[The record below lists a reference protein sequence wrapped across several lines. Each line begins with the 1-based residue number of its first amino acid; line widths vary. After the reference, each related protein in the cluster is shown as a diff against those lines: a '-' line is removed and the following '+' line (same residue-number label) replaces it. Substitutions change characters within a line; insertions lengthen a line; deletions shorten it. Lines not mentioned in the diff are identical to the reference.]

1 MHCNK
6 GKNNMRWMGVCG
18 WVGYGGVW
26 ECVAVGRDV
35 AVWLG
40 RLYHFL
46 FLKQVFV
53 TSDEIAAWVHH
64 VGVQCVLRFY
74 IAWWNI
80 GSKRVAM
87 IWYDESDLIADFI
100 AIWLCSAIASLRV

>member
-1 MHCNK
+1 MEM
-6 GKNNMRWMGVCG
+6 GIGAPTQFIAMDNNMLTVFFHWPKRWMGVCG

-53 TSDEIAAWVHH
+53 TSDEIAV
-64 VGVQCVLRFY
+64 R
-74 IAWWNI
+74 
-80 GSKRVAM
+80 S
-87 IWYDESDLIADFI
+87 SS
-100 AIWLCSAIASLRV
+100 SAIVSHGCIMLGCNAYRDSISHGGI